1 MIWVKKA
8 DLLTVAHYLIGRL
21 SYSQAPALAKRHK
34 VEAKKDS
41 ASAQEVLMK
50 KVSTY
55 DEAVLSRLL
64 LEISLLDSAY
74 QRGDVSQ
81 DLLMD
86 AAKRF
91 RVDVEK
97 VEKAV
102 AAEFAAKNSKQTKAK
117 THRLCPTAG
126 RPDAP
131 PASNF
136 SPSVNSVAPR

>member
-1 MIWVKKA
+1 VW
-8 DLLTVAHYLIGRL
+8 LRHL
-21 SYSQAPALAKRHK
+21 SYNQVPVLAKRHK
-34 VEAKKDS
+34 VETSKTTKPP
-41 ASAQEVLMK
+41 QEVLVK
-50 KVSTY
+50 KISTY
-55 DEAVLSRLL
+55 DEAALSRLL

-102 AAEFAAKNSKQTKAK
+102 AAEFAAKQSKQPRAK
-117 THRLCPTAG
+117 TKP
-126 RPDAP
+126 RPK
-131 PASNF
+131 
-136 SPSVNSVAPR
+136 SVA

>member
-1 MIWVKKA
+1 
-8 DLLTVAHYLIGRL
+8 
-21 SYSQAPALAKRHK
+21 
-34 VEAKKDS
+34 
-41 ASAQEVLMK
+41 MK
-50 KVSTY
+50 KISTY
-55 DEAVLSRLL
+55 DEAALSRLL

-102 AAEFAAKNSKQTKAK
+102 AAEFAAKHSKHQKPKQNQNPSLWPKQVCK
-117 THRLCPTAG
+117 TLAG
-126 RPDAP
+126 RSKR
-131 PASNF
+131 PAYFCVEDTAVSGVKARF
-136 SPSVNSVAPR
+136 FESRFEASMFLPSR

>member
-1 MIWVKKA
+1 
-8 DLLTVAHYLIGRL
+8 
-21 SYSQAPALAKRHK
+21 
-34 VEAKKDS
+34 
-41 ASAQEVLMK
+41 MK

-55 DEAVLSRLL
+55 DEAGLSRLL

-74 QRGDVSQ
+74 QRGEASQ

-102 AAEFAAKNSKQTKAK
+102 AAEFAAKRSKQPKAK
-117 THRLCPTAG
+117 TKPK
-126 RPDAP
+126 PK
-131 PASNF
+131 PA
-136 SPSVNSVAPR
+136 A